1 VLTSLNYFVSGKVVK
16 KWVPFVWRL
25 VLEKVY
31 CGCAAVNS
39 RLLAGV
45 DWELRSQLILEFQP
59 PGGALINSPPDGGEY
74 TGPEAQSTFL
84 RPSPVADETQQ
95 KNMLPWGSCPEGK
108 SAGLRGTR
116 FSQHSTMKKRTIP
129 PPIFLLFP
137 ATIFPA
143 SLGREELVVKKWV
156 PFIWRLV
163 LEKVDS
169 LRRSE
174 FPPVGGS

>member
-45 DWELRSQLILEFQP
+45 DWELRSQLILGFNH
-59 PGGALINSPPDGGEY
+59 PGGALINSPPDGGES

-84 RPSPVADETQQ
+84 RPSPVADGDSTE
-95 KNMLPWGSCPEGK
+95 KYAPSGELPRGQVRRTEGDDPLGYNYRVTTNEQVARCPPC
-108 SAGLRGTR
+108 
-116 FSQHSTMKKRTIP
+116 STTK
-129 PPIFLLFP
+129 
-137 ATIFPA
+137 
-143 SLGREELVVKKWV
+143 
-156 PFIWRLV
+156 
-163 LEKVDS
+163 
-169 LRRSE
+169 
-174 FPPVGGS
+174 